1 MTNNIY
7 NATEECREGA
17 RSLIKRLLEQEGV
30 SIYKLAKLL
39 NERYGRSSS
48 PSNLFNKITR
58 SSFKVTE
65 LMDIADVLGY
75 EIQFVPKTSIEGV
88 EKSHIES

>member
-7 NATEECREGA
+7 NATVECREQA

-39 NERYGRSSS
+39 NERDGRSSS
-48 PSNLFNKITR
+48 ASNLFNKLTR
-58 SSFKVTE
+58 ASFKVTE
-65 LMDIADVLGY
+65 LMDIVDVLGY
-75 EIQFVPKTSIEGV
+75 EIQLVPKTPIEGV
-88 EKSHIES
+88 EKTKSES